1 MAENVVSYSD
11 FDIGQLNF
19 TAYKQNGAG
28 RGGSVANVYGGTGK
42 SLHLQT
48 PVGLRVPFGVS
59 VYPDS
64 DPPKKSID
72 YDMAGQEAFVAV
84 VRAVE
89 EKAKEFAIAN
99 SQQLFGI
106 SDPEEAKA
114 MCRFNFR
121 SSIKPGKPPY
131 SDTYKTSVESR
142 GFNDQVM
149 VFVALNKEKSRY
161 GVLEDVEKNCTV
173 TSIVELKSLWVVDGK
188 FGVKWVTSQVK
199 VYGSAK
205 KLSESPVMAIQD
217 GSVLVTDEREL
228 AELEEPAAKRRCVPR
243 DPEDFPEGEGEG
255 DTAFEEGDEP
265 PPEAHFEEP

>member
-1 MAENVVSYSD
+1 MAEGVVSYSE
-11 FDIGQLNF
+11 FDVSKLNF

-42 SLHLQT
+42 PLYLQT

-84 VRAVE
+84 IRAVE

-106 SDPEEAKA
+106 SDAEEAKA

-131 SDTYKTSVESR
+131 SDTFKTSVESR
-142 GFNDQVM
+142 GFNDQIM
-149 VFVALNKEKSRY
+149 VFVAINKEKSRY
-161 GVLEDVEKNCTV
+161 GVLEDVAKQST
-173 TSIVELKSLWVVDGK
+173 TTAILELKNMWVVDGK
-188 FGVKWVTSQVK
+188 FGCKWVTS
-199 VYGSAK
+199 SSLPTA
-205 KLSESPVMAIQD
+205 LA
-217 GSVLVTDEREL
+217 SVPSDSST
-228 AELEEPAAKRRCVPR
+228 
-243 DPEDFPEGEGEG
+243 
-255 DTAFEEGDEP
+255 
-265 PPEAHFEEP
+265 